1 MTDPTGTGR
10 GKPGGAD
17 KPSNKGYE
25 PGGSDLP
32 AGQARDDHGSAKPH
46 QSPHPGKTGASQP
59 VSGAVSSVDP
69 ASGNQTP
76 SPPGGKDS
84 SAPALHLAGVQHRY
98 GKQLAVDGVDLTI
111 RSGASVALVGP
122 DGVGKSTLLGLIC
135 GAKRIQAGTIGVLG
149 ANMAVRDPREE
160 AQTRIAFM
168 PQGLGRNLYPNLTV
182 AENIAFFARLFGE
195 NADAGGA
202 RVAPLLAA
210 TGLTPFT
217 DRLMR
222 KLSGGMKQKL
232 GLCCALVHDPDLLVL
247 DEPTTGVDP
256 LSRRQFW
263 DFIDTIRAERPGLT
277 LLVATSDMDEAARFE
292 RVVMMDSGHILAD
305 GTPDELLERTNTQNL
320 EHAFIALLPEDQRG
334 HADEGGQVEPIA
346 ADAPIAI
353 ASRGLTRRFGSFVAV
368 DNVSFDIRRGEIFGF
383 LGSNGCGK
391 STTMKMLTGLLPAS
405 EGEALLFGV
414 PVNPKDIETRRRVGY
429 MSQAF
434 SLYGELTVRQNLELH
449 ARLFALEPDDA
460 TARISELEQDFDLS
474 SYMDVLSG
482 GLPLGVRQRLS
493 LAVAILHRPEI
504 LILDEPTSGVDPVA
518 RDGFWDHLQR
528 LSREEQVTIFVS
540 THFMTEAERCDRISF
555 MHAGRVIATGTP
567 QELKTAKGSA
577 TLEEAFISY
586 MEMGGREADTHAI
599 PPPPA
604 SQTPRQRSAFSPGRV
619 GAYAWR
625 ETLELRRDPMRLGF
639 ALLGTAILMLIFG
652 FGITMDVDNIRFSV
666 LDRDQSPES
675 RSYIDEFAHSPYFIA
690 QPPVSDP
697 AALQRGLQS
706 NDIAFAIE
714 VPPQFGAHL
723 RAGRPTEVLVTVDG
737 AMPFR
742 AETIQGYVQAV
753 HLLFLQEKA
762 KEAGI
767 AVPVSATLETRF
779 RYNQAFQS
787 VDAMVPAVIG
797 LMLIFI
803 PAVLTA
809 LGVVTEKE
817 LGSITNLYVTPVTKL
832 EFLLG
837 KQLPYVALA
846 FFNFLVMV
854 LMALFIFGVPLK
866 GSFAGLALG
875 ALAYVLATT
884 AIGLFASTLTS
895 TQVAAL
901 FGTAIGTMM
910 PATQFS
916 GMLQPVATLSGMAWV
931 VGTLFPTTYFLR
943 ISIGAFTKGL
953 SFMELL
959 PFILTTALFW
969 PALLL
974 ASHLI
979 LRKQET

>member
-1 MTDPTGTGR
+1 M
-10 GKPGGAD
+10 A
-17 KPSNKGYE
+17 E
-25 PGGSDLP
+25 
-32 AGQARDDHGSAKPH
+32 
-46 QSPHPGKTGASQP
+46 
-59 VSGAVSSVDP
+59 
-69 ASGNQTP
+69 
-76 SPPGGKDS
+76 
-84 SAPALHLAGVQHRY
+84 PALRLSGIHHRY
-98 GKQLAVDGVDLTI
+98 GAEQAVKKVDLTI
-111 RSGASVALVGP
+111 ARGASVALVGP

-135 GAKRIQAGTIGVLG
+135 GAKRIQGGTVEVLG
-149 ANMAVRDPREE
+149 ADMAKRHSRESV
-160 AQTRIAFM
+160 QPRIAFM

-202 RVAPLLAA
+202 RVAPLLEA

-263 DFIDTIRAERPGLT
+263 EFIDAIRAERPGLT
-277 LLVATSDMDEAARFE
+277 LLVATSDMDEATRFD
-292 RVVMMDSGHILAD
+292 RVVMMDDGALLAD
-305 GTPDELLERTNTQNL
+305 GTPAQLLQKTGEANLER
-320 EHAFIALLPEDQRG
+320 AFIALLPEDRRG
-334 HADEGGQVEPIA
+334 ETCADIESAPIP

-368 DNVSFDIRRGEIFGF
+368 DHVSFDIRRGEIFGF

-405 EGEALLFGV
+405 EGEARLFGV

-449 ARLFALEPDDA
+449 AQLFNLQEADA
-460 TARISELEQDFDLS
+460 KARIDELQRDFDLS
-474 SYMDVLSG
+474 AHMDARSE

-493 LAVAILHRPEI
+493 LAVAILHRPEV

-518 RDGFWDHLQR
+518 RDNFWDHLQR

-540 THFMTEAERCDRISF
+540 THFMAEAERCDRISF
-555 MHAGRVIATGTP
+555 MHAGKVIATGTP
-567 QELKTAKGSA
+567 DELKQAQNAPS
-577 TLEEAFISY
+577 LEAAFISY
-586 MEMGGREADTHAI
+586 MEMGGRAAETHAK
-599 PPPPA
+599 PPA
-604 SQTPRQRSAFSPGRV
+604 PAAHGARRHTAFSLTRL

-625 ETLELRRDPMRLGF
+625 ETLELQRDPVRLAF
-639 ALLGTAILMLIFG
+639 ALLGTALLMIIFG
-652 FGITMDVDNIRFSV
+652 YGITLDVDKVRFTV
-666 LDRDQSPES
+666 LDRDQTPES
-675 RSYIDEFAHSPYFIA
+675 RAYIDEFAHSSYFVVR
-690 QPPVSDP
+690 PPATSP
-697 AALQRGLQS
+697 QELERRLQS
-706 NDIAFAIE
+706 NDIAFSIE
-714 VPPQFGAHL
+714 LPPDFGADL
-723 RAGRPTEVLVTVDG
+723 RSGRPTEVLVTLDG

-742 AETIQGYVQAV
+742 AETIKGYVQAI
-753 HLLFLQEKA
+753 HLQFLEKA
-762 KEAGI
+762 AQAAGQN
-767 AVPVSATLETRF
+767 VTSLATLETRY
-779 RYNQAFQS
+779 RYNQSFES
-787 VDAMVPAVIG
+787 VAAMVPAVIG
-797 LMLIFI
+797 LLLVFI
-803 PAVLTA
+803 PAILTA

-837 KQLPYVALA
+837 KQAPYVAVAL
-846 FFNFLVMV
+846 FNFVVMV
-854 LMALFIFGVPLK
+854 LMALFLFGVPLK
-866 GSFAGLALG
+866 GSLLGLTLG
-875 ALAYVLATT
+875 AIAYVLAST
-884 AIGLFASTLTS
+884 AIGLVASTLTN

-916 GMLQPVATLSGMAWV
+916 GLLQPVATLTGAGWV
-931 VGTLFPTTYFLR
+931 VGTFFPTTYFMR
-943 ISIGAFTKGL
+943 ISVGAFTKGL
-953 SFMELL
+953 SFSELV
-959 PFILTTALFW
+959 PFILSTALFW

-974 ASHLI
+974 IAHLI